1 ADMAESPVQRKPG
14 PYHGA
19 WHSSPIDPCRRG
31 APYTGIPPPHAPRMP
46 IARRL
51 HALAA
56 SLLAAASCALA
67 ACRAPEPPP
76 PAPTQ
81 TTASAA
87 AENGAIST
95 PAPKVVPTA
104 REMLKGTKWP
114 KARLGSG
121 IATVGCD
128 TDYASAGDGEPLEDL
143 GFFAVADALRPCTE
157 TGVLRLRYSGKISA
171 DFADLVERVS
181 AMADRMEI
189 GKRIL
194 DIDSA

>member
-1 ADMAESPVQRKPG
+1 AWACAAAGWADTAAAGASSRNRASRAGLAMEADMAESPVQRKPG

-67 ACRAPEPPP
+67 ACRAPEPP
-76 PAPTQ
+76 Q

-104 REMLKGTKWP
+104 REVLKGTKWP
-114 KARLGSG
+114 EVRLGS
-121 IATVGCD
+121 
-128 TDYASAGDGEPLEDL
+128 
-143 GFFAVADALRPCTE
+143 
-157 TGVLRLRYSGKISA
+157 
-171 DFADLVERVS
+171 
-181 AMADRMEI
+181 
-189 GKRIL
+189 
-194 DIDSA
+194 